1 MFQSDALGLNKIGYG
16 MKGTFVLPNKT
27 LHIFKQPVQGCLR
40 GQRWK
45 GKRSK
50 L

>member
-1 MFQSDALGLNKIGYG
+1 MFQSDASGLNKIGYG
-16 MKGTFVLPNKT
+16 MFVLPNNT
-27 LHIFKQPVQGCLR
+27 LHIFKQPVQGDLR

-45 GKRSK
+45 GKHSK